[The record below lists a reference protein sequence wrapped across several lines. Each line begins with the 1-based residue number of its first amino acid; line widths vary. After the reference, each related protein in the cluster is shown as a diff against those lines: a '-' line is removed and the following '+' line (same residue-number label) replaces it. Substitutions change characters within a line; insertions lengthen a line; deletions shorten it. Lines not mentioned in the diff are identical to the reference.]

1 MKYLYFIYNIY
12 ICIYISYN
20 IYDNL
25 QLMLVDESVETGSR
39 LANGHSITQW
49 SNGHREQGVRS
60 NVTGG
65 TETGKSVL
73 IMTECWK

>member
-1 MKYLYFIYNIY
+1 MKCLYFIYNIY

-25 QLMLVDESVETGSR
+25 QWMLVDESVETGSR
-39 LANGHSITQW
+39 LASGHSIPQW
-49 SNGHREQGVRS
+49 SNGHREQGVRC

-65 TETGKSVL
+65 TETWKSVL
-73 IMTECWK
+73 IMTEYWK

>member
-39 LANGHSITQW
+39 LANGHSITQ
-49 SNGHREQGVRS
+49 
-60 NVTGG
+60 
-65 TETGKSVL
+65 
-73 IMTECWK
+73 